1 MQQLKPSFNLSPQ
14 ETCIKNNTDKKIIKL
29 FLIKFLWNNQKEC
42 DIIIS
47 ANKNLETFSVGRD
60 ACIPPLISNDFAAA
74 CGQAALHYDEYRVK
88 TNYISQ
94 EDFMVF
100 LLIVIYIAFIGL
112 GVPDSLIGSAWP
124 AIHSQMNIPV
134 EAVSILTFIIS
145 GCTVLSSMFSAGIL
159 NKIGTAKVTAFSTAM
174 TAAALLGFSFAPSFW
189 FMIPLS
195 VILGLGAGAIDSGLN
210 NYVALHFKA
219 SHMNFL
225 HCFYGVGVSLSPYLM
240 SIALSNAG
248 WRGGYRYAFYVQAAI
263 TILLAVSVPFWKKT
277 LPTDE
282 AEEKGVNLTL
292 FQMAKM
298 PEVRQ
303 VWVIMLAT
311 NAIEYA
317 CGVWGSTYLVEQ
329 KGFTSELG
337 ALALTVYY
345 VGMSIGR
352 FASGLISN
360 KISTWKRIGIGTVIL
375 APAVTLMLLP
385 LNGTLTVIGLFL
397 VGLGN
402 GSIYPNMIHLTPHN
416 FGKEASQS
424 VMGSQIAFA
433 YIGVMLAPPVVSL
446 ISGLFGIKVYPLLL
460 AVLYVIM
467 IIAIRCFV
475 NQLKK
480 KNRYD
485 GNV

>member
-1 MQQLKPSFNLSPQ
+1 
-14 ETCIKNNTDKKIIKL
+14 
-29 FLIKFLWNNQKEC
+29 
-42 DIIIS
+42 
-47 ANKNLETFSVGRD
+47 
-60 ACIPPLISNDFAAA
+60 
-74 CGQAALHYDEYRVK
+74 
-88 TNYISQ
+88 
-94 EDFMVF
+94 MVF
-100 LLIVIYIAFIGL
+100 LLVVIYIAFIGL

-124 AIHSQMNIPV
+124 AIHSEMNIPV

-145 GCTVLSSMFSAGIL
+145 GCTVLSSMFSARIL
-159 NKIGTAKVTAFSTAM
+159 NKLGTAKVTAFSTAM

-189 FMIPLS
+189 FMIPLA

-210 NYVALHFKA
+210 NYIALHFKA

-240 SIALSNAG
+240 SQALSDAG

-263 TILLAVSVPFWKKT
+263 TLLLIISVPMWKSSSA
-277 LPTDE
+277 DE
-282 AEEKGVNLTL
+282 TEDENSVNLTL

-303 VWVIMLAT
+303 VWIIMLAT

-317 CGVWGSTYLVEQ
+317 CGVWGSTYLVSE
-329 KGFTSELG
+329 KGFEAKHG

-352 FASGLISN
+352 FVSGLLSD
-360 KISTWKRIGIGTVIL
+360 KISTWKRIGIGTIIL
-375 APAVTLMLLP
+375 APAIAIMLLP
-385 LNGTLTVIGLFL
+385 LHGAVTVVGLFL

-416 FGKEASQS
+416 FGKDVSQS
-424 VMGSQIAFA
+424 IMGSQIAFA
-433 YIGVMLAPPVVSL
+433 YIGVMLAPPAVSL
-446 ISGLFGIKVYPLLL
+446 ISGLFGIKIYPVLL

-467 IIAIRCFV
+467 VIALKCFV
-475 NQLKK
+475 NRLKK
-480 KNRYD
+480 QNKYNA
-485 GNV
+485 NV

>member
-1 MQQLKPSFNLSPQ
+1 MPFKTILVTVLKSIRF
-14 ETCIKNNTDKKIIKL
+14 
-29 FLIKFLWNNQKEC
+29 
-42 DIIIS
+42 
-47 ANKNLETFSVGRD
+47 G
-60 ACIPPLISNDFAAA
+60 
-74 CGQAALHYDEYRVK
+74 G
-88 TNYISQ
+88 
-94 EDFMVF
+94 FMAF
-100 LLIVIYIAFIGL
+100 LLVVIYIAFIGL

-124 AIHSQMNIPV
+124 AIHSEMNIPV
-134 EAVSILTFIIS
+134 EAVSVLTFIIS

-159 NKIGTAKVTAFSTAM
+159 NKLGTAKVTAFSTAM

-189 FMIPLS
+189 FMIPLA

-240 SIALSNAG
+240 SQALSDAG

-263 TILLAVSVPFWKKT
+263 TLLLIISVPMWKKSSS
-277 LPTDE
+277 
-282 AEEKGVNLTL
+282 AEETEEENSVNLSL
-292 FQMAKM
+292 LQMAKM

-303 VWVIMLAT
+303 VWIIMLAT

-317 CGVWGSTYLVEQ
+317 CGVWGSTYLVTE
-329 KGFTSELG
+329 KGFEAEHG

-345 VGMSIGR
+345 VGMSLGR
-352 FASGLISN
+352 FVSGLLSD
-360 KISTWKRIGIGTVIL
+360 KISTWKRIGIGTIIL
-375 APAVTLMLLP
+375 APAIAIMLLP
-385 LNGTLTVIGLFL
+385 LHGAVTVVGLFL

-416 FGKEASQS
+416 FGKEVSQS

-433 YIGVMLAPPVVSL
+433 YIGVMLAPPAVSL
-446 ISGLFGIKVYPLLL
+446 ISGLFGIKIYPVLL

-467 IIAIRCFV
+467 VIALKCFI
-475 NQLKK
+475 NRLKK
-480 KNRYD
+480 QNKYNA
-485 GNV
+485 NV

>member
-1 MQQLKPSFNLSPQ
+1 M
-14 ETCIKNNTDKKIIKL
+14 
-29 FLIKFLWNNQKEC
+29 
-42 DIIIS
+42 
-47 ANKNLETFSVGRD
+47 A
-60 ACIPPLISNDFAAA
+60 
-74 CGQAALHYDEYRVK
+74 
-88 TNYISQ
+88 
-94 EDFMVF
+94 F
-100 LLIVIYIAFIGL
+100 LLVVIYIAFIGL

-124 AIHSQMNIPV
+124 AIHSEMNIPV

-159 NKIGTAKVTAFSTAM
+159 NKLGTAKVTAFSTAM

-189 FMIPLS
+189 FMIPLA

-240 SIALSNAG
+240 SQALSNAG

-263 TILLAVSVPFWKKT
+263 TVLLIVSIPLWKKSSS
-277 LPTDE
+277 
-282 AEEKGVNLTL
+282 AEQTEDEKGVNLTL
-292 FQMAKM
+292 SQMAKM

-303 VWVIMLAT
+303 VWIIMLAT

-317 CGVWGSTYLVEQ
+317 CGVWGSTYLVAE
-329 KGFTSELG
+329 KGFEAEHG

-352 FASGLISN
+352 FVSGLLSN
-360 KISTWKRIGIGTVIL
+360 KISTWKRIGIGSVIL
-375 APAVTLMLLP
+375 APAIAIMLIPLHGAVT
-385 LNGTLTVIGLFL
+385 VVGLFL

-416 FGKEASQS
+416 FGKEVSQS

-433 YIGVMLAPPVVSL
+433 YIGVMLAPPAVSL
-446 ISGLFGIKVYPLLL
+446 ISGLFGIKIYPILL
-460 AVLYVIM
+460 ALLYVIM
-467 IIAIRCFV
+467 VIALKCFV
-475 NQLKK
+475 NRLKK
-480 KNRYD
+480 QNKYNA
-485 GNV
+485 NV

>member
-1 MQQLKPSFNLSPQ
+1 
-14 ETCIKNNTDKKIIKL
+14 
-29 FLIKFLWNNQKEC
+29 
-42 DIIIS
+42 
-47 ANKNLETFSVGRD
+47 
-60 ACIPPLISNDFAAA
+60 
-74 CGQAALHYDEYRVK
+74 
-88 TNYISQ
+88 
-94 EDFMVF
+94 MVF
-100 LLIVIYIAFIGL
+100 LLVVIYVAFIGL

-124 AIHSQMNIPV
+124 AIHSEMNIPV

-159 NKIGTAKVTAFSTAM
+159 NKLGTARVTAFSTAM
-174 TAAALLGFSFAPSFW
+174 TALALLGFSFAPSFW
-189 FMIPLS
+189 FMIPLA

-240 SIALSNAG
+240 SQALSNTG
-248 WRGGYRYAFYVQAAI
+248 WRSGYRYAFYVQAAI
-263 TILLAVSVPFWKKT
+263 TLLLIISVPMWKKSSS
-277 LPTDE
+277 
-282 AEEKGVNLTL
+282 AEEDEEESSVNLSL
-292 FQMAKM
+292 LQMAKM

-303 VWVIMLAT
+303 VWIIMLAT

-317 CGVWGSTYLVEQ
+317 CGVWGSTYLVEE
-329 KGFTSELG
+329 KGFEAKHG

-352 FASGLISN
+352 FVSGLLSD

-375 APAVTLMLLP
+375 APAIAIMLLP
-385 LNGTLTVIGLFL
+385 LHGAVTVAGLFL

-424 VMGSQIAFA
+424 IMGSQIAFA
-433 YIGVMLAPPVVSL
+433 YIGVMLAPPAVSL
-446 ISGLFGIKVYPLLL
+446 ISGLFGIKIYPVLL

-467 IIAIRCFV
+467 VIALKCFV
-475 NQLKK
+475 NRLKK
-480 KNRYD
+480 QNKYNA
-485 GNV
+485 NI

>member
-1 MQQLKPSFNLSPQ
+1 M
-14 ETCIKNNTDKKIIKL
+14 
-29 FLIKFLWNNQKEC
+29 
-42 DIIIS
+42 
-47 ANKNLETFSVGRD
+47 A
-60 ACIPPLISNDFAAA
+60 
-74 CGQAALHYDEYRVK
+74 
-88 TNYISQ
+88 
-94 EDFMVF
+94 F
-100 LLIVIYIAFIGL
+100 LLVVIYIAFIGL

-189 FMIPLS
+189 VMIPLA
-195 VILGLGAGAIDSGLN
+195 VVLGLGAGAIDSGLN

-240 SIALSNAG
+240 SQALSDAG
-248 WRGGYRYAFYVQAAI
+248 WRGGYRYAFYVQEAI
-263 TILLAVSVPFWKKT
+263 GFLLIVSIPLWKKSSS
-277 LPTDE
+277 
-282 AEEKGVNLTL
+282 AEETEEENSVNLTL
-292 FQMAKM
+292 LQMAKM

-303 VWVIMLAT
+303 VWIVMLAT

-329 KGFTSELG
+329 KGFSAEHG

-345 VGMSIGR
+345 VGMSVGR
-352 FASGLISN
+352 FVSGLLSN
-360 KISTWKRIGIGTVIL
+360 KISTWKRIGIGSAVL
-375 APAVTLMLLP
+375 APAIILMLLP
-385 LNGTLTVIGLFL
+385 LHGAVTVVGLFL

-416 FGKEASQS
+416 FGKEVSQS

-433 YIGVMLAPPVVSL
+433 YIGVMLAPPAVSL
-446 ISGLFGIKVYPLLL
+446 ISGLFGIKIYPVLL

-467 IIAIRCFV
+467 IVAIRCFV
-475 NQLKK
+475 NRLKK
-480 KNRYD
+480 QNRYD